1 VAKPSRKPK
10 TKRTPPPR
18 RSNPERT
25 AEMRARLIQATI
37 DILFENSYAAATTIE
52 VAKRAKVSRGAM
64 LHHFPSRVDLLLAT
78 AEHIILQ
85 QRQYRIEKLAS
96 VENNWK
102 RFVAAADVSWDVQKQ
117 PDTIALMEIMMAARS
132 DRDLQKRMAPLLRE
146 MNAMRA
152 ESAARFATTLGVA
165 DVKALDDLIL
175 LHLASLRGLAISL
188 MFTQDPEEVEQA
200 RDLLTQYERTF
211 AQDLMEKA
219 AKRQL

>member
-1 VAKPSRKPK
+1 
-10 TKRTPPPR
+10 
-18 RSNPERT
+18 
-25 AEMRARLIQATI
+25 MRARLIQATI
-37 DILFENSYAAATTIE
+37 DILFENSYAASTTIE

-85 QRQYRIEKLAS
+85 QRQYRIEKVAS

-152 ESAARFATTLGVA
+152 ESAARFATTLGVT

-188 MFTQDPEEVEQA
+188 MFTQDPDEVEQA
-200 RDLLTQYERTF
+200 RDLLTQYERAF
-211 AQDLMEKA
+211 AQSLIEKA
-219 AKRQL
+219 AKPARSA